1 MNPLQGFAI
10 GLSAFSGALF
20 LGFLSAALPNLNGL
34 HLIFTVVIAGIFA
47 ATGLTKSREYIS
59 YSRGL
64 NPILI
69 NFGLC
74 ALVTIA
80 LYWTVIGVGHWTFTF
95 TAPIQLEDFDANL

>member
-1 MNPLQGFAI
+1 MNPLQCFAI

-34 HLIFTVVIAGIFA
+34 HFIFTAVIWGLFL
-47 ATGLTKSREYIS
+47 ATGLTKSRDYIS

-64 NPILI
+64 NPILL

-74 ALVTIA
+74 ALVMIA
-80 LYWTVIGVGHWTFTF
+80 LYWTVIGVGHWTFT
-95 TAPIQLEDFDANL
+95 APIQLEDFDANL